1 MIAAMLLAGMLA
13 QSRALATAD
22 RATLLNG
29 ASAALAAGQR
39 EEAKQLLRTA
49 ADRFQS
55 VQALLQLARLQSGDG
70 DAAGALETLRK
81 ARVLAPNAEDV
92 LNAFAQVSLG
102 ARMPVQAILTL
113 ESLTRLCP
121 TVAQYHYLLGV
132 ALMTAGDIVGAVE
145 SLKKADALDPDRPLT
160 LVALGLVHNN
170 QKTYADAKRM
180 LARSIELD
188 ADNVEALAAL
198 AEAEAGL
205 GELAAAETHATRVLA
220 KSPAHP
226 TANLVVGLVRMA
238 QQRYAEARDALIT
251 AAATDPRSPKPE
263 YQLSLVYARLGDEA
277 SAERHVN
284 LYRQKLRDMEATV
297 KALHETGF
305 GAVIK

>member
-1 MIAAMLLAGMLA
+1 MIAAMLLAGVLA

-170 QKTYADAKRM
+170 QKNYADAKRT